1 MQSRRIVAVLL
12 VLVMA
17 LPLAFSLTACNNK
30 EETLIVYNWADYID
44 ESVIEIFE
52 EEYEKEF
59 GVPIKVTYSTFDT
72 NETMLTKVMNN
83 DAYVDVACPS
93 EYAIQKLLKAD
104 ALYKPNKENIPN
116 EANIDANI
124 AKKVKEVFGEELYDY
139 MVPYMWGTLGIMY
152 NADEIDPE
160 EAEAAGWGLLWN
172 STDVKGSKEG
182 ESLNGKILMK
192 DSIRDAYAAAV
203 MYLKEQNRLPQKY
216 VNYSVADL
224 INCVEPDM
232 IIAVEKALTEQK
244 SHLSGYEVDF
254 GKDDIIEGRAWVD
267 LAWSGDALYAI
278 EEAGDVDIRYFVPEI
293 DGAQCGNIWFDGWI
307 IPKTAENKRG
317 AESFINFLCRPE
329 IGILNA
335 IYIGYSSAIDKEVYR
350 NSEEVIL
357 TLEDNEYDP
366 EEFFSDEARYPDTTL
381 TTLGVMQ
388 DFGEANDAVVSM
400 WERVRTSNAEGL
412 QTWAIV
418 LIALAVIVGVGAI
431 IVVTYYIIDNKKKSR
446 RKLVNPKE

>member
-1 MQSRRIVAVLL
+1 MQSKRIIAIIL
-12 VLVMA
+12 VLIMTIPFA
-17 LPLAFSLTACNNK
+17 LTLTACNTK

-52 EEYEKEF
+52 AEYEKQY
-59 GVPIKVTYSTFDT
+59 GVSIKVTYSTFDT

-104 ALYKPNKENIPN
+104 ALYKPNKDNIPN
-116 EANIDANI
+116 EENIDKNI
-124 AKKVKEVFGEELYDY
+124 EKKVKEVFGEELYDY

-172 STDVKGSKEG
+172 STDIKGVNGGK
-182 ESLNGKILMK
+182 SLDGKILMK

-203 MYLKEQNRLPQKY
+203 MYLKQQNRLPEKY
-216 VNYSVADL
+216 ANYSVAEL

-232 IIAVEKALTEQK
+232 IAVVERVLTEQK

-278 EEAGDVDIRYFVPEI
+278 EEAGDTDIRYFVPEI
-293 DGAQCGNIWFDGWI
+293 DGVQSGNIWFDGWV

-317 AESFINFLCRPE
+317 AESFINFLCRPD

-335 IYIGYSSAIDKEVYR
+335 IYIGYTSAIDKEVYI
-350 NSEEVIL
+350 NSEDAL
-357 TLEDNEYDP
+357 LALEDNEYDP
-366 EEFFSDEARYPDTTL
+366 EEFFTDDARYPDTTL
-381 TTLGVMQ
+381 ATLGVMQ
-388 DFGEANDAVVSM
+388 DFGVANDAVVSM
-400 WERVRTSNAEGL
+400 WERVRTSTSDGL

-418 LIALAVIVGVGAI
+418 LIALGAIIGVGAI
-431 IVVTYYIIDNKKKSR
+431 VVVTYYIVDNKKKSR
-446 RKLVNPKE
+446 RRLVIHKE

>member
-1 MQSRRIVAVLL
+1 MQSKRIIAIIL
-12 VLVMA
+12 VLIMTIPFA
-17 LPLAFSLTACNNK
+17 LSLTACNSK

-52 EEYEKEF
+52 AEYEAQY
-59 GVPIKVTYSTFDT
+59 GVSIKVTYSTFDT

-104 ALYKPNKENIPN
+104 ALYKPNKDNIPN
-116 EANIDANI
+116 EENIDKNI
-124 AKKVKEVFGEELYDY
+124 EKKVKEVFGEELYDY

-160 EAEAAGWGLLWN
+160 EAENAGWGLLWN
-172 STDVKGSKEG
+172 STDIKGVNGGK
-182 ESLNGKILMK
+182 SLDGKILMK

-203 MYLKEQNRLPQKY
+203 MYLKQQKRLPEKY
-216 VNYSVADL
+216 ANYSVAEL

-232 IIAVEKALTEQK
+232 IAVVERVLTEQK

-267 LAWSGDALYAI
+267 LAWSGDALYAM

-293 DGAQCGNIWFDGWI
+293 DGEQSGNIWFDGWV

-317 AESFINFLCRPE
+317 AESFINFLCRPD

-335 IYIGYSSAIDKEVYR
+335 IYIGYTSAIDKEVYM
-350 NSEEVIL
+350 NSEDAIL
-357 TLEDNEYDP
+357 ALEDNEYDP
-366 EEFFSDEARYPDTTL
+366 DEFFSDDARYPDTTL
-381 TTLGVMQ
+381 ATLGVMQ
-388 DFGEANDAVVSM
+388 DFGVANDAVVSM
-400 WERVRTSNAEGL
+400 WERVRTSTSDGL

-418 LIALAVIVGVGAI
+418 LIALGAIIGVGAI
-431 IVVTYYIIDNKKKSR
+431 VVVTYYIVDNKKKSR
-446 RKLVNPKE
+446 RRLVIHKE